1 MNKRLWT
8 YAFLAALASGGVTA
22 QTSNAWSL
30 QDCID
35 YALQHNIT
43 LKKSQ
48 ASVQTAD
55 INVKQAK
62 AGLLPSL
69 NASVSQNLTYRPF
82 QDTGG
87 NFVNGGITSS
97 SSDKATQSGSYGVN
111 ASWTVWNGRQ
121 TRMNIQDSELS
132 KQSAELE
139 TETSANSIQEQI
151 TQLYVQ
157 ILYMQEAVKVNE
169 KLLEQDSIVYARG
182 EEMVKQGQMSRADL
196 AQLAAQV
203 SSGRYDVVD
212 VQTQI
217 ENYKTQ
223 LKQLLEIENEDDID
237 IADVPVSDEQVLALI
252 PSKASVYAAAL
263 EHRPE
268 IKSSQLAIEQS
279 QLATKIA
286 KAAYQPTV
294 SLTAGLGDS
303 HMTGSQ
309 TDFFS
314 QMKTNFNAT
323 VGLSVSIP
331 ILDNRQTKSSV
342 EKAQVQEVTSQ
353 LDLLD
358 AKKELYTSVETYY
371 INAVNNQEKFI
382 AAKDNVES
390 VQASY
395 DLLQEQFNLG
405 LKNIADLLTSRSSL
419 LSAKQSMLQDK
430 YTTVLNRTLLD
441 FYANGTISL

>member
-1 MNKRLWT
+1 MNKRFWT
-8 YAFLAALASGGVTA
+8 YVFLALLTSGGIAA
-22 QTSNAWSL
+22 QTTKTWSL

-35 YALQHNIT
+35 YALEHNIT

-48 ASVQTAD
+48 ASEQSAD
-55 INVKQAK
+55 IDIKQAK
-62 AGLLPSL
+62 AGYLPSL
-69 NASVSQNLTYRPF
+69 NASMSQALTYRPF

-121 TRMNIQDSELS
+121 TKLNVQNSELS
-132 KQSAELE
+132 KQSAVYE
-139 TETSANSIQEQI
+139 TQTSANSIQEQI

-157 ILYMQEAVKVNE
+157 ILYMEEAVKVNE
-169 KLLEQDSIVYARG
+169 ELLKQDSVVYARG
-182 EEMVKQGQMSRADL
+182 EQMVKEGQMSRADL

-203 SSGRYDVVD
+203 SSGRYDLVNVK
-212 VQTQI
+212 TQI

-223 LKQLLEIENEDDID
+223 LKQLLEIENEDDIE
-237 IADVPVSDEQVLALI
+237 IASVPVSDEEVLALI
-252 PSKASVYAAAL
+252 PSKSSVYASAL
-263 EHRPE
+263 NHRPE
-268 IKSSQLAIEQS
+268 IKNSQLAIEQS
-279 QLATKIA
+279 KLATKIA
-286 KAAYQPTV
+286 KAGYSPTI

-303 HMTGSQ
+303 HMSGSN
-309 TDFFS
+309 TDFWS
-314 QMKTNFNAT
+314 QMKTNFNASL
-323 VGLSVSIP
+323 GLSVSIP

-358 AKKELYTSVETYY
+358 AQKELYTSVETYY
-371 INAVNNQEKFI
+371 INAVNNQEKYI

-390 VQASY
+390 MQASY

-405 LKNIADLLTSRSSL
+405 LKNISELITSRASL
-419 LSAKQSMLQDK
+419 LSAQQSMLEDK

>member
-69 NASVSQNLTYRPF
+69 NASLSQNLTYRPF